1 MCAVVTTACCYYCV
15 PPSNTLSKQEAERDR
30 EMVSAIVNA
39 IEREEQEEAHSLM
52 LKREQTRAM
61 VRDAELQRVK
71 QLELKKIRQVNT

>member
-1 MCAVVTTACCYYCV
+1 
-15 PPSNTLSKQEAERDR
+15 
-30 EMVSAIVNA
+30 MVSAIVNA